1 MTAEVQNQLGLTIL
15 LLDDNRV
22 FAEVLA
28 MRLSEQPE
36 VKRVV
41 VVATAQEALT
51 WLNESHADL
60 LLVDHQASG
69 GDQTLEVMRGLSALA
84 DRPAVLVLSSE
95 SDHRAVMA
103 AFESGVRGWATTDYS
118 FATLW
123 TAVREVASG
132 HMVLSPPAV
141 EPIVARLL
149 DAIRAEKRAERRD
162 FVVAMGGGVVGDLGG
177 FVAATYLRGLPVVQV
192 PTTLLAQVD
201 SAIGG
206 KTAVNLEAG
215 KNLVGAWH
223 MPRLVVVD
231 PTLIGTLPRRQV
243 VSGWAEPSLEEARVG
258 DTYQFERLG
267 YFCLD
272 PDSESP
278 ITNHPSPSLIFNRTA
293 ILRDTWA
300 NIEKRMDT

>member
-1 MTAEVQNQLGLTIL
+1 MTMTAEAQNRPGLTIL

-51 WLNESHADL
+51 WLSESHADL

-69 GDQTLEVMRGLSALA
+69 GDQTLEVMRGLSTLP

-132 HMVLSPPAV
+132 HMVLYPPAV
-141 EPIVARLL
+141 EPIVVRLL
-149 DAIRAEKRAERRD
+149 EAVRAEKRAERRD
-162 FVVAMGGGVVGDLGG
+162 FVSDLSPREYEVLRCLVAGMTKKEVAQRLFLSVNTVRTHVQHLLRAADVHTTLAL
-177 FVAATYLRGLPVVQV
+177 VAA
-192 PTTLLAQVD
+192 
-201 SAIGG
+201 
-206 KTAVNLEAG
+206 
-215 KNLVGAWH
+215 
-223 MPRLVVVD
+223 
-231 PTLIGTLPRRQV
+231 
-243 VSGWAEPSLEEARVG
+243 AR
-258 DTYQFERLG
+258 E
-267 YFCLD
+267 LD
-272 PDSESP
+272 VTGIDDG
-278 ITNHPSPSLIFNRTA
+278 R
-293 ILRDTWA
+293 
-300 NIEKRMDT
+300 

>member
-1 MTAEVQNQLGLTIL
+1 MTAETQAQLGLTIL

-41 VVATAQEALT
+41 VVASAQEALT

-60 LLVDHQASG
+60 LLVDHRAASG
-69 GDQTLEVMRGLSALA
+69 DRTLEVMHGLSALQ

-118 FATLW
+118 YATLW

-141 EPIVARLL
+141 EPIVIRLL
-149 DAIRAEKRAERRD
+149 DALRAEKRAERRD
-162 FVVAMGGGVVGDLGG
+162 FVSDLSPREYEVLRCLVAGMTKKE
-177 FVAATYLRGLPVVQV
+177 VAQRLFLSVNTVRTHVQHLLRAADVH
-192 PTTLLAQVD
+192 TTLALV
-201 SAIGG
+201 
-206 KTAVNLEAG
+206 TA
-215 KNLVGAWH
+215 
-223 MPRLVVVD
+223 
-231 PTLIGTLPRRQV
+231 
-243 VSGWAEPSLEEARVG
+243 AR
-258 DTYQFERLG
+258 E
-267 YFCLD
+267 LD
-272 PDSESP
+272 VTGIDDG
-278 ITNHPSPSLIFNRTA
+278 R
-293 ILRDTWA
+293 
-300 NIEKRMDT
+300 

>member
-1 MTAEVQNQLGLTIL
+1 MTAETQAQLGLTIL

-60 LLVDHQASG
+60 LLVDHRAAS
-69 GDQTLEVMRGLSALA
+69 GDQTLEVMHGLSALQ

-118 FATLW
+118 YATLW

-141 EPIVARLL
+141 EPIVIRLL
-149 DAIRAEKRAERRD
+149 DALRAEKRAERRD
-162 FVVAMGGGVVGDLGG
+162 FVSDLSPREYEVLRCLVAGMTKKE
-177 FVAATYLRGLPVVQV
+177 VAQRLFLSVNTVRTHVQHLLRAADVH
-192 PTTLLAQVD
+192 TTLALV
-201 SAIGG
+201 
-206 KTAVNLEAG
+206 TA
-215 KNLVGAWH
+215 
-223 MPRLVVVD
+223 
-231 PTLIGTLPRRQV
+231 
-243 VSGWAEPSLEEARVG
+243 AR
-258 DTYQFERLG
+258 E
-267 YFCLD
+267 LD
-272 PDSESP
+272 VTGIDDG
-278 ITNHPSPSLIFNRTA
+278 R
-293 ILRDTWA
+293 
-300 NIEKRMDT
+300 